1 MGWGGRREGAGRPK
15 GLHGVKSTELAEMLD
30 DMGAN
35 PAKALARLGLKAER
49 EGNDDLATRAY
60 AALLPFRYAKLRETS
75 LGIGLLEGSG
85 SLADKLE
92 AASARLTIS
101 VVTGVP
107 RPPDDFPDAIDPDP
121 VPPPSPA
128 SPPPEPPAPQPSPS
142 PPKPRPN
149 SGNFTGNPPP
159 PPSAPDPPAPPRAP
173 GRPVPAHEYWT
184 QRKPEVPSAGN
195 DTDYDPWKT

>member
-1 MGWGGRREGAGRPK
+1 MPWGGRREGAGRPK

-75 LGIGLLEGSG
+75 LGIGLLEGS
-85 SLADKLE
+85 LADRLE

-107 RPPDDFPDAIDPDP
+107 RPPDDPIEADPTSSP
-121 VPPPSPA
+121 V
-128 SPPPEPPAPQPSPS
+128 SPPAPEPPAPQTSPSPAAS
-142 PPKPRPN
+142 PPKPPLEKPTPRPAA
-149 SGNFTGNPPP
+149 P
-159 PPSAPDPPAPPRAP
+159 PPSPEPPLQMP
-173 GRPVPAHEYWT
+173 GRAMAAHDYWA
-184 QRKPEVPSAGN
+184 RKREPEVSPVS
-195 DTDYDPWKT
+195 DYDPWKDPT